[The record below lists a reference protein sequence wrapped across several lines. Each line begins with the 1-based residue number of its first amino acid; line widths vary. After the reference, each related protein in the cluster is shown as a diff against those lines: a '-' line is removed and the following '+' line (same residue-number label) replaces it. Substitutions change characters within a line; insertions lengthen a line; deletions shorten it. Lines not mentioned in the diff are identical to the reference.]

1 MKIDV
6 IYEQDVL
13 CEFVYSPL
21 FEMFCALHVL
31 SNPEHHIHRQKW
43 VEKVN
48 KQMNPDMKQ
57 DIKIYADI
65 TDEYCII
72 MDVCHYFEECSDL
85 NILSSID
92 VLSKISIHEIN
103 KIFKEY
109 DKKIT
114 KNQYQGLLRLLRDF
128 YINIF
133 EGELK
138 YIEPFIA
145 RMLKQKVK
153 FAKEKGIFNLIQEIH
168 ERIKVHEDKIVFYK
182 NKQYEVY
189 KRDLKRVSINVST
202 FVGPHLLIGILDDF
216 LNLTCLVETENSEKE
231 SPKDL
236 ERTLKALGDST
247 RLKILKAI
255 SKKGKS
261 TQELSSLL
269 DISEAAVSK
278 ALKLLQ
284 EGQLVTKERKG
295 NYMIYS
301 VNNDTID
308 FISYRIYEY
317 IY

>member
-1 MKIDV
+1 LNITAEKQVILLIFRGNMKIDV

-31 SNPEHHIHRQKW
+31 SNPEHHIHRKKW
-43 VEKVN
+43 AEKVN

-128 YINIF
+128 YTYIF

-153 FAKEKGIFNLIQEIH
+153 FAKEKGIFN
-168 ERIKVHEDKIVFYK
+168 
-182 NKQYEVY
+182 
-189 KRDLKRVSINVST
+189 LKRVSINVST

-261 TQELSSLL
+261 TQELSNLL